1 MAGEVS
7 QTHQRMEGRMIPGGE
22 GQEGVLRGSQE
33 AKAWDPA
40 GSGEE
45 GARTGWRGRPAL
57 TAYRR
62 MRFSLSSLG
71 YSMLLLGGEGGH
83 RSALKP
89 VLAAFPHQL
98 PGTHHSWQNRIPTKP
113 GS

>member
-1 MAGEVS
+1 
-7 QTHQRMEGRMIPGGE
+7 MIPGGE
-22 GQEGVLRGSQE
+22 GQEGREGALRGSKE

-45 GARTGWRGRPAL
+45 GWRGRPAL
-57 TAYRR
+57 TAYSR

-71 YSMLLLGGEGGH
+71 YSMLLLWGEGGH
-83 RSALKP
+83 RSAPKLI
-89 VLAAFPHQL
+89 LITLPHQL